1 MNGQG
6 AAHGRWWVD
15 RCNVRVLGQSAQD
28 RWCQVEARYAISY
41 PKEFT
46 RGGRKK
52 LANGSLSVL
61 AVLLQM
67 KGDGL
72 ARLLARCVGWKRK
85 RGQRQLV
92 QADDNVK
99 QRRRMLAVTECIN
112 D

>member
-1 MNGQG
+1 LDAGTAMNGQG

-46 RGGRKK
+46 RRGREK
-52 LANGSLSVL
+52 LANSSLSVL

-72 ARLLARCVGWKRK
+72 APFVGAMRWVETKERTTAT
-85 RGQRQLV
+85 RAAG
-92 QADDNVK
+92 
-99 QRRRMLAVTECIN
+99 
-112 D
+112 

>member
-1 MNGQG
+1 
-6 AAHGRWWVD
+6 
-15 RCNVRVLGQSAQD
+15 VLGQSAQD

-46 RGGRKK
+46 RRGRKK

-67 KGDGL
+67 KGNGL

-92 QADDNVK
+92 QPDDNVK
-99 QRRRMLAVTECIN
+99 QRRRMLAVTKCIN